1 MKLTMYEL
9 MKALKRLGAWR
20 LCLAFVP
27 KFETLILYYRVYE
40 LAERKEPNRGYGYL
54 VRLLEDEEVR
64 CLLPKDRFQSVTW
77 DTNRIRMAI
86 REMERVYWV

>member
-1 MKLTMYEL
+1 MKLTMYEI

-27 KFETLILYYRVYE
+27 KFETLIVYYRVYE
-40 LAERKEPNRGYGYL
+40 LAERKEPKRRYGYL

-64 CLLPKDRFQSVTW
+64 SLLPKDRYQSVTW
-77 DTNRIRMAI
+77 DANHVRMAI